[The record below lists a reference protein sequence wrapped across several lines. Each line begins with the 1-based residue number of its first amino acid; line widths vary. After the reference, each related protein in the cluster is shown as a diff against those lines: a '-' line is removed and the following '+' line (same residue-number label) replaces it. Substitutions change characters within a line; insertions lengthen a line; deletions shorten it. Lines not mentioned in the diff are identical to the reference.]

1 MKEEIIGLIIIT
13 LEIIFFVLQL
23 VFLINGEPAKS
34 LLMCSL
40 ILLLSGILSNTRTDR
55 RWNEFNSKKPR

>member
-23 VFLINGEPAKS
+23 VFLINGELAKS

-40 ILLLSGILSNTRTDR
+40 ILLLSGILPTTRTDR
-55 RWNEFNSKKPR
+55 R

>member
-1 MKEEIIGLIIIT
+1 MKEKIIGLVIIT

-23 VFLINGEPAKS
+23 VFMVNGEPVKS

-40 ILLLSGILSNTRTDR
+40 ILLLSGILSITRA
-55 RWNEFNSKKPR
+55 

>member
-40 ILLLSGILSNTRTDR
+40 VLILSGIMSRITTKRMDR
-55 RWNEFNSKKPR
+55 R

>member
-23 VFLINGEPAKS
+23 VFLINREPAKS

-40 ILLLSGILSNTRTDR
+40 ILLLSGILSTTRMDR
-55 RWNEFNSKKPR
+55 R